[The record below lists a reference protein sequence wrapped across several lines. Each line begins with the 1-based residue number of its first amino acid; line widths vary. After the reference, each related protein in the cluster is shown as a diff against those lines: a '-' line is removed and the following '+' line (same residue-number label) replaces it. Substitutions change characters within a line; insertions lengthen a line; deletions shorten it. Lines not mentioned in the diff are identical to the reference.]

1 MLEDARK
8 IIIWYP
14 KMLEHRDYA
23 RASLL
28 CSNVNLIPKDAGIVK
43 LDAGS
48 PHRSLDYKLFQFQSN
63 YGNYGTCDILINIY
77 SIINLKER
85 ILNHFIY

>member
-48 PHRSLDYKLFQFQSN
+48 PHRSLRGEEKS
-63 YGNYGTCDILINIY
+63 
-77 SIINLKER
+77 R
-85 ILNHFIY
+85 